1 MLGTQKH
8 LTQEGLSGP
17 IISST
22 QPVGGWAQQVEEK
35 KRGPSS
41 VSIFLRL
48 FFSRS
53 RKAQWRRDFVGLV
66 RGLTDTYCTNEEQGG
81 PAGLGRLCSAKED
94 AVSQVT
100 DTSQHPALTQHS
112 REPRTSEELVK
123 RASNLLTNYWARNTR
138 HRHPVIPARQ
148 RNLVT
153 LYLLMPTR
161 PRILGCIF
169 LDSLPI
175 LFKKQDSQERGGSPE
190 AKSWRCWS

>member
-1 MLGTQKH
+1 MSWHGVWELLMLGTQKH
-8 LTQEGLSGP
+8 LTQEGLSGL

-22 QPVGGWAQQVEEK
+22 QPVGAWARQVEEK

-53 RKAQWRRDFVGLV
+53 RKALWRRDFVGLV

-100 DTSQHPALTQHS
+100 DTSRHPALTQQLQ
-112 REPRTSEELVK
+112 EPRMSEELVK
-123 RASNLLTNYWARNTR
+123 HALKLVNKLLGEKHA
-138 HRHPVIPARQ
+138 PP
-148 RNLVT
+148 
-153 LYLLMPTR
+153 P
-161 PRILGCIF
+161 PRYSCT
-169 LDSLPI
+169 S
-175 LFKKQDSQERGGSPE
+175 
-190 AKSWRCWS
+190 A